1 MTTFFLN
8 GKNIKLSKNLKDYI
22 VNTYDITLMTDNEIL
37 DLINHFKKG

>member
-22 VNTYDITLMTDNEIL
+22 VNTYDITLMTDNQIL